1 MPNHIEDLERM
12 LKERGILRV
21 GELMPLGFPK
31 SYLSELEKR
40 GKAIRQA
47 RGVYMHP
54 EADIPP
60 HYSLA
65 LACQKV
71 PGGVV
76 CLLSALAYHEIGT
89 QNPHEVWMAID
100 GKAKLPRVDYPPLR
114 TVRFSGAA
122 RHEGVQNIDGPFPI
136 RVYCAAKTVA
146 DCFKYRN
153 KFGLDVA
160 VEALR
165 EGWRLRRFKIS
176 ELDHYARICR
186 VQKVITPYL
195 EAIL

>member
-1 MPNHIEDLERM
+1 MTSRIEDLQQA

-21 GELMPLGFPK
+21 GELVPMGFPK

-47 RGVYMHP
+47 RGVYMDP

-60 HYSLA
+60 HYNLA

-76 CLLSALAYHEIGT
+76 CLLSALAYHDIGT

-100 GKAKLPRVDYPPLR
+100 GKAKQPKIDYPPLR
-114 TVRFSGAA
+114 TVRFSGSA
-122 RHEGVQNIDGPFPI
+122 RNEGVEKTDDPFPI
-136 RVYCAAKTVA
+136 RVYSAAKTVA

-165 EGWRLRRFKIS
+165 EGWRLRRFKIN

-186 VQKVITPYL
+186 VEKVITPYL